1 MSDDFFSGKWVGEYQ
16 YGNGYPPKAP
26 VSFEIEI
33 SVQNGLLKGFC
44 IDDETKNHFEKPSLV
59 EGTINDNQISFKIK
73 YPYFWDHDDK
83 FNPRYLPKLPARQ
96 IEYNGR
102 FENGKFTGEWT
113 VTSAFTDE
121 TGEVFEYDGSGSWEM
136 RKG

>member
-1 MSDDFFSGKWVGEYQ
+1 M
-16 YGNGYPPKAP
+16 
-26 VSFEIEI
+26 

-44 IDDETKNHFEKPSLV
+44 IDDETKNHFEKPSLI
-59 EGTINDNQISFKIK
+59 EGSINDNQINFKIQ

-102 FENGKFTGEWT
+102 FENGKFTGEWAI
-113 VTSAFTDE
+113 TSAFTDE

-136 RKG
+136 RKA